1 MTLTRNFCLVLVATL
16 CPVEVGAVNLLL
28 NSWESGDL
36 EGWED
41 SFGSKTDPASLAVV
55 TGTGATEG
63 SNALQFTL
71 LENDFEWSIN
81 RFLDAADP
89 QFADFMTAIENP
101 AFHEIQYDLTYDLDF
116 SNPDEGSFFNM
127 GLSISSLEGASD
139 VFHQGF
145 ALFGVGSDVIL
156 ANSGQ
161 ISGTTTVGQNLSSF
175 SNQPFVTDPAPGFI
189 RPIIPINGNWDAPAT
204 FIIDNFRIIETSPA
218 QDLDGDL
225 DVDIDDFTEFTLW
238 HKSDFT
244 GLTPSEALARGDFD
258 GDFDSDFQDYLSF
271 ESVYDQLNGAG
282 ALAQSLSVPEP
293 SGILLVIGGIA
304 LLGVRFRR
312 GVASIACLAL
322 LLGTTC
328 LTPHANAQLSNDLLE
343 SWESGVAGWTD
354 AVGNGAQVISGASL
368 STSSIGATLGSSSL
382 AVTQNEDT
390 RSLDPLFN
398 STYSY
403 DAEVRYF
410 PGAPQL
416 DLLNSAF
423 DIGATN
429 YELQVDVTYD
439 SGSIPSGSNVKVGI
453 GLEGGSAAFN
463 TVQNLASV
471 STPSSGATTLTIAES
486 LSSWSVPQQ
495 GGNTFF
501 DISFGL
507 NSNWGSGP
515 ATVHF
520 DNLRLVQLS
529 EPSLLT
535 LEIDGTTGVAR
546 ILNGFA
552 PGSPVEFDYYEIV
565 SESDALNPTGWQS
578 LDANLDPDDGWS
590 AAGGSG
596 SGDLTEIN
604 LTGSS
609 ILDGGEDFGLGTAF
623 SAGGSTTGLAFRYR
637 EPSRPGALRTGLLS
651 LVNFPE
657 VLAGDYN
664 GDNVVDAADYTVW
677 RDGGALLNET
687 VTPGEVTQ
695 EDYDAWAANFGAT
708 TAASSS
714 AIPEPATFALLLPI
728 AGMLARRTR

>member
-1 MTLTRNFCLVLVATL
+1 MTLTRFSSLVLIAAL
-16 CPVEVGAVNLLL
+16 CPIEVGAVNLLL

-55 TGTGATEG
+55 AGTGATEG

-71 LENDFEWSIN
+71 LENEFEWSIN
-81 RFLDAADP
+81 RFFEPEDP
-89 QFADFMTAIENP
+89 QFADFLAALENP
-101 AFHEIQYDLTYDLDF
+101 AFHEIQYDLTYDL
-116 SNPDEGSFFNM
+116 NYNAPDDGSFFNI

-145 ALFGVGSDVIL
+145 SLFGVGSDVIL

-161 ISGTTTVGQNLSSF
+161 ISGTVTVGQNLSSF
-175 SNQPFVTDPAPGFI
+175 SNQPFETDPAPGFI
-189 RPIIPINGNWDAPAT
+189 RPIIPVNGNWDAPAT
-204 FIIDNFRIIETSPA
+204 FIIDNFRISETSPV

-225 DVDIDDFTEFTLW
+225 DVDLDDFTEFVLW

-282 ALAQSLSVPEP
+282 ALARSLSVPEP
-293 SGILLVIGGIA
+293 TSVLLVIGGIA
-304 LLGVRFRR
+304 LLGARVRR
-312 GVASIACLAL
+312 GVASNASLAL
-322 LLGTTC
+322 LLC
-328 LTPHANAQLSNDLLE
+328 VFCATPPAEAQLTNDLLE
-343 SWESGVAGWTD
+343 SWEAGLSGWTD
-354 AVGNGAQVISGASL
+354 AVGNGAQVPAGVSL

-390 RSLDPLFN
+390 RSLDPIFN
-398 STYSY
+398 SSYSY

-410 PGAPQL
+410 PGDPQL
-416 DLLNSAF
+416 DVLNAAF
-423 DIGATN
+423 DIGASN
-429 YELQVDVTYD
+429 YQLQVDVTYD

-453 GLEGGSAAFN
+453 GLEGGNAAFN
-463 TVQNLASV
+463 TVENLASA
-471 STPSSGATTLTIAES
+471 STPSSGATTLTIAEP
-486 LSSWSVPQQ
+486 LTSWSVPQQ
-495 GGNTFF
+495 GGTTFF

-507 NSNWGSGP
+507 NSNWGTGP
-515 ATVHF
+515 ASVHF
-520 DNLRLVQLS
+520 DNLRLVQIS

-535 LEIDGTTGVAR
+535 LEIDGSSGVTR
-546 ILNGFA
+546 IINGFA

-565 SESDALNPTGWQS
+565 SEADALNPSGWQS

-590 AAGGSG
+590 AAGGAG
-596 SGDLTEIN
+596 SADLTEAN

-609 ILDGGEDFGLGTAF
+609 TLDGGEDFGLGTAF
-623 SAGGSTTGLAFRYR
+623 SVGGSTAGLAFRYR
-637 EPSRPGALRTGLLS
+637 EPDRPGALRTGLLS

-664 GDNVVDAADYTVW
+664 GDSLVDAVDYSVW
-677 RDGGALLNET
+677 RDGGILLNET

-695 EDYDAWAANFGAT
+695 EDYDAWAANYGAS
-708 TAASSS
+708 ASTSS
-714 AIPEPATFALLLPI
+714 QAIPEPTALVVLLPI
-728 AGMLARRTR
+728 LGALAYRVR